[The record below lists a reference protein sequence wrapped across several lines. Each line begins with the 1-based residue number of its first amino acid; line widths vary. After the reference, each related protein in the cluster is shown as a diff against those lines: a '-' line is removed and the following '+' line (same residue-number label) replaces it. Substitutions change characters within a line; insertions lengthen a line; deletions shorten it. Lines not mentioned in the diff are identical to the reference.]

1 MIKCIIVDDE
11 PLAVELLESYVRS
24 VDTLE
29 LMGSFNNPVHA
40 INFTI
45 KEKPDLIFLDIRMPE
60 MTGVQVM
67 EVIGSLSKIVV
78 TSAYPDYGL
87 VGYEHSVVDYLMK
100 PIDYDRFL
108 KAVQKARDFLLLP
121 AYSTVPRKYFFI
133 KTDGKLVRI
142 DFDDILYIEGLR
154 DYVAVHTVSEKL
166 ISLDTLLNMES
177 QLPAGQFARI
187 HKSYLVSLEKIDTI
201 EGSRV
206 FVGNTILPVGSLY
219 REKFLKLIK
228 SSS

>member
-78 TSAYPDYGL
+78 TSAYPDYAL

-187 HKSYLVSLEKIDTI
+187 HKSYLVSLEK
-201 EGSRV
+201 
-206 FVGNTILPVGSLY
+206 N
-219 REKFLKLIK
+219 
-228 SSS
+228 

>member
-78 TSAYPDYGL
+78 TSAYPDYAL

-166 ISLDTLLNMES
+166 NSLDTLLNMES

-228 SSS
+228 PSS

>member
-11 PLAVELLESYVRS
+11 PLAVELLESCVRS

-78 TSAYPDYGL
+78 TSAYPDYAL

-228 SSS
+228 PSS

>member
-78 TSAYPDYGL
+78 TSAYPDYAL

-228 SSS
+228 PSS

>member
-78 TSAYPDYGL
+78 TSAYPDYAL

-154 DYVAVHTVSEKL
+154 DYVA
-166 ISLDTLLNMES
+166 
-177 QLPAGQFARI
+177 R
-187 HKSYLVSLEKIDTI
+187 
-201 EGSRV
+201 
-206 FVGNTILPVGSLY
+206 
-219 REKFLKLIK
+219 
-228 SSS
+228 

>member
-78 TSAYPDYGL
+78 TSAYPDYAL

-108 KAVQKARDFLLLP
+108 KAVEKARDFLLLP

-228 SSS
+228 PSS